1 MFQKIKRI
9 AGTVLI
15 IAFTLVLI
23 YVLFARVSGK
33 TPTLFGHSMLRV
45 SSESMEPELNI
56 GDIIMVK
63 RVDPSTLEK
72 GDVITYH
79 GTEGPVA
86 GKLVTHQIV
95 EEPFEEN
102 GTYYFTTRG
111 IKAGA
116 IDDPQIDDT
125 QVMGKVLYKIPVL
138 GSLYD
143 FFSKWYGLAAFAAVV
158 LIAFSSELINLIS
171 IIRDKDD
178 EYDGEVPASAQ
189 NPVFNK
195 QYVEKIEQETS
206 EIITDLEDGL

>member
-9 AGTVLI
+9 VGTVVI
-15 IAFTLVLI
+15 ILFALVLI
-23 YVLFARVSGK
+23 YVLIARVSGK
-33 TPTLFGHSMLRV
+33 TPTLFGYSMLRV

-63 RVDPSTLEK
+63 DVDPSTLLK

-79 GTEGPVA
+79 GKEGPVA
-86 GKLVTHQIV
+86 GKLITHQIV
-95 EEPFEEN
+95 EEPYEED

-111 IKAGA
+111 IKIGA
-116 IDDPQIDDT
+116 IDDPQINDS
-125 QVMGKVLYKIPVL
+125 QVMGKVLFKVPIM

-158 LIAFSSELINLIS
+158 LIAFSTELINLIS
-171 IIRDKDD
+171 IIRNKDEDID
-178 EYDGEVPASAQ
+178 EEVPASAQ

-195 QYVEKIEQETS
+195 KFAESIEQETS